1 MSSYK
6 IILVGVLRLY
16 LLFLFLLLGGSCD
29 GIVDVEPYVEPLH
42 DVSVYLAKWIRPVS
56 IPMMTTSYHTVAC
69 STACHYLPH
78 ANIVPSFFILSCL
91 PLS

>member
-42 DVSVYLAKWIRPVS
+42 GVSVYLA
-56 IPMMTTSYHTVAC
+56 
-69 STACHYLPH
+69 
-78 ANIVPSFFILSCL
+78 
-91 PLS
+91 

>member
-56 IPMMTTSYHTVAC
+56 ISYDDNFLSHRGVFYC
-69 STACHYLPH
+69 LSLPS
-78 ANIVPSFFILSCL
+78 PC
-91 PLS
+91 